1 MDPQGNHQCQVPG
14 VTTRHLV
21 PLSDRLGRRGLV
33 NRYVMAGEALRLLV
47 SGEESLLGC
56 NAASLRPVLRTG
68 AEACEQLDDMS
79 RQLAQALERNAELEA
94 LLSWAAEVLSREPL
108 PIEGGSW
115 AVFELARELRCS
127 LDQGE
132 QNVNKTHQSA
142 LTSGP
147 TDEHTESAL

>member
-1 MDPQGNHQCQVPG
+1 M
-14 VTTRHLV
+14 
-21 PLSDRLGRRGLV
+21 

-47 SGEESLLGC
+47 SEGTSLLGG
-56 NAASLRPVLRTG
+56 NAASLRSVLRTG

-94 LLSWAAEVLSREPL
+94 LLSRAAEVLGREPL

-115 AVFELARELRCS
+115 AVFELARELRRS
-127 LDQGE
+127 LDQAE
-132 QNVNKTHQSA
+132 QNANKTHQST

-147 TDEHTESAL
+147 TDDQPEPVL

>member
-1 MDPQGNHQCQVPG
+1 M
-14 VTTRHLV
+14 
-21 PLSDRLGRRGLV
+21 

-56 NAASLRPVLRTG
+56 NSASLRSVLRTG

-79 RQLAQALERNAELEA
+79 RQLAQALQRNAELEA
-94 LLSWAAEVLSREPL
+94 LLSRTAEVLSGEPL

-127 LDQGE
+127 LDQAE
-132 QNVNKTHQSA
+132 QNANKTHQSA
-142 LTSGP
+142 LTSEP
-147 TDEHTESAL
+147 TDDHTESVGRTCSEGRR